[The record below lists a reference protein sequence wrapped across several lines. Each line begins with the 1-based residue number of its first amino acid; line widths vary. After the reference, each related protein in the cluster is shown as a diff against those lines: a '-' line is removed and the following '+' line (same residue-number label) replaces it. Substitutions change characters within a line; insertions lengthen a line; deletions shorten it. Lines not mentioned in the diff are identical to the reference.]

1 MFALKSSVAP
11 SSRAFSGASRRAMSS
26 QDKIFFGP
34 FEVTQQVFLR
44 TPHCFAVVNLKPLL
58 PGHVLICPLQPH
70 KRLTDLSTPEVT
82 DLFTTTQRVQK
93 MLARHYFKA
102 SSDVSSS
109 PSDAPPEA
117 GSFNIALQDGAG
129 AGQTVPHVHVHILPR
144 IPGETSKDPGPKDE
158 IYEQMTSE
166 EGNVGGALWDAV
178 SLWSLCKDQ
187 ILSTVVAM
195 LTASSPIHYPAPS
208 SPPNPKRPRPVQDA
222 VPRPKAKMQSGFLLE
237 DDSESSDDEGGKE
250 PPLKKIL
257 TGTAHPFPSFQQR
270 SYTPQDDS
278 IPVETTRN
286 GDPAPTQT
294 VPVIPPPDSLNLY
307 DGSQVPDLLPFD
319 DLGIL
324 QSSTRRTYTIRT
336 STGKAMTLQQRKPNT
351 LDSYETI
358 IAARTKTK
366 EGRAKRGYY
375 GVDIN
380 ELKDAAALEIS
391 EARSRPRDPEN
402 TASEPLPSIEAAQIG
417 HKKSKKS
424 LLWTEK
430 YRARTFMDLCGDDST
445 NRTVLRWLKRWD
457 PIVFPGATNRAPI
470 VRRPAAKDAA
480 VEEKPH
486 RKILMLTG
494 PPGLGKTTLAHVCA
508 RQAGYEVMEINASDD
523 RSRDVVKNRIRT
535 SLGTESVR
543 TVANRKTGSDGQ
555 QAKVARPA
563 CVIVDEVDGAVSG
576 SGASG
581 EGGFVKAL
589 IDLVLLDQKNSGA
602 AGSTSHK
609 KKKGDDFRLM
619 RPLILICN
627 DVYHPS
633 LRPLRQSG
641 LAEVI
646 HVGKPT
652 IESVVTRLKS
662 VFDKE
667 GVPCDKDAARKICEA
682 AWGMATGNDAKRGA
696 QSGAEGDLR
705 GVMVVGEWVAGRY
718 RAAATESTPRLTR
731 QWLDKHVVRELS
743 NGAGGARGTG
753 RGSAKDIVARVFQE
767 GGGFPKAALDTSK
780 TATNQH
786 EQPKA
791 QLGFAEYQKKHS
803 MERLQQMV
811 NTSGEIDKI
820 VTDIMLEYPNREFN
834 DDSFLSKPNEAY
846 DWLQFHDACS
856 SRLFASQDWELAP
869 YLGLPVLACHSLFA
883 SPKRHVHEQPK
894 AQLGFAE
901 YQKKHS
907 MERLQQMV
915 NTSGEI
921 DKIVTDIMLEYP
933 NREFNDD
940 SFLSKP
946 NEAYDW
952 LQFHDACSSRLFA
965 SQDWELAPYLGL
977 PVLACHSLFASPK
990 RHVVAMG
997 YDKKWG
1003 GAADDDAATVPF
1015 SGPRA
1020 DFEAYQAEKENRAM
1034 LQAIQAQL
1042 SPTLMRSF
1050 RSPEDVAAEFL
1061 PYLVRLVSPDVKPVV
1076 VGGGGD
1082 QRGIASVRKDAEKAM
1097 VKRAAEIM
1105 VDVGITLQRG
1115 KIETDSAFNR
1125 TPQWVYRLEPD
1136 LDALA
1141 VYETATS
1148 ILSVQA
1154 PTRYAV
1160 RQVLDQE
1167 LQASIARREN
1177 EARQAR
1183 FQGGNPLGNDVPSTR
1198 VDKEAIEQKR
1208 LKVLALADRV
1218 RKDFFGRVIEEKQL
1232 QEGEGDGHGAGR
1244 AAQDQPMRVWVSY
1257 NEGLNNAVRK
1267 PISLQELM
1275 RGM

>member
-1 MFALKSSVAP
+1 
-11 SSRAFSGASRRAMSS
+11 
-26 QDKIFFGP
+26 
-34 FEVTQQVFLR
+34 
-44 TPHCFAVVNLKPLL
+44 
-58 PGHVLICPLQPH
+58 
-70 KRLTDLSTPEVT
+70 
-82 DLFTTTQRVQK
+82 
-93 MLARHYFKA
+93 
-102 SSDVSSS
+102 
-109 PSDAPPEA
+109 
-117 GSFNIALQDGAG
+117 
-129 AGQTVPHVHVHILPR
+129 
-144 IPGETSKDPGPKDE
+144 
-158 IYEQMTSE
+158 
-166 EGNVGGALWDAV
+166 
-178 SLWSLCKDQ
+178 
-187 ILSTVVAM
+187 M

-208 SPPNPKRPRPVQDA
+208 SPPKPKRPRPVQDA
-222 VPRPKAKMQSGFLLE
+222 HPRPKAKMQSGFLLE

-402 TASEPLPSIEAAQIG
+402 TASEPLPSIEAAHIG

-470 VRRPAAKDAA
+470 VRRPAAKDAG

-731 QWLDKHVVRELS
+731 QWLDKHVVQELS

-780 TATNQH
+780 TATNQ
-786 EQPKA
+786 
-791 QLGFAEYQKKHS
+791 
-803 MERLQQMV
+803 
-811 NTSGEIDKI
+811 
-820 VTDIMLEYPNREFN
+820 
-834 DDSFLSKPNEAY
+834 
-846 DWLQFHDACS
+846 
-856 SRLFASQDWELAP
+856 
-869 YLGLPVLACHSLFA
+869 
-883 SPKRHVHEQPK
+883 HEQPK

-1148 ILSVQA
+1148 VLSVQA
-1154 PTRYAV
+1154 FTRYAV

-1218 RKDFFGRVIEEKQL
+1218 RKDFFGRVIEEKPL
-1232 QEGEGDGHGAGR
+1232 QEGEGEGNGRGAGR

>member
-1 MFALKSSVAP
+1 
-11 SSRAFSGASRRAMSS
+11 
-26 QDKIFFGP
+26 
-34 FEVTQQVFLR
+34 
-44 TPHCFAVVNLKPLL
+44 
-58 PGHVLICPLQPH
+58 
-70 KRLTDLSTPEVT
+70 
-82 DLFTTTQRVQK
+82 
-93 MLARHYFKA
+93 
-102 SSDVSSS
+102 
-109 PSDAPPEA
+109 
-117 GSFNIALQDGAG
+117 
-129 AGQTVPHVHVHILPR
+129 
-144 IPGETSKDPGPKDE
+144 
-158 IYEQMTSE
+158 
-166 EGNVGGALWDAV
+166 
-178 SLWSLCKDQ
+178 
-187 ILSTVVAM
+187 M
-195 LTASSPIHYPAPS
+195 LTASSPVHYPATS
-208 SPPNPKRPRPVQDA
+208 SPPNSKRARPAQDA
-222 VPRPKAKMQSGFLLE
+222 PHRPKVKVQSGFLIDNTSDSSENE
-237 DDSESSDDEGGKE
+237 DENG
-250 PPLKKIL
+250 PPLKKLL
-257 TGTAHPFPSFQQR
+257 TSAARPFATLQQR
-270 SYTPQDDS
+270 LPALQESSRSLDTTAIGDS
-278 IPVETTRN
+278 ASRTI
-286 GDPAPTQT
+286 GFT
-294 VPVIPPPDSLNLY
+294 VPRLESFNSY
-307 DGSQVPDLLPFD
+307 HGSQTPDLLPFD
-319 DLGIL
+319 GLESS
-324 QSSTRRTYTIRT
+324 QSSNRIYTIRT
-336 STGKAMTLQQRKPNT
+336 CAGKAVTLKQRKPT
-351 LDSYETI
+351 AVDSYETI

-366 EGRAKRGYY
+366 DGRAKRGYY

-391 EARSRPRDPEN
+391 EARSRPHSAEQA
-402 TASEPLPSIEAAQIG
+402 ASDPLPSIETAGFGGKQP
-417 HKKSKKS
+417 KKS

-445 NRTVLRWLKRWD
+445 NRTVLRWLKKWD
-457 PIVFPGATNRAPI
+457 PVVFPGATKKAPI
-470 VRRPAAKDAA
+470 VRRPVTKDPA

-508 RQAGYEVMEINASDD
+508 RQAGYDVMEINASDD

-543 TVANRKTGSDGQ
+543 TVANRKNGSDGQ

-602 AGSTSHK
+602 AGNTSYK

-652 IESVVTRLKS
+652 IESVVTRLKA

-718 RAAATESTPRLTR
+718 RAAVTDGTPRLTR
-731 QWLDKHVVRELS
+731 QWLDKHVVQDLS
-743 NGAGGARGTG
+743 NGAGGARGMG
-753 RGSAKDIVARVFQE
+753 RGSAKDIVTRIFQE

-780 TATNQH
+780 AAKNQH

-803 MERLQQMV
+803 MERLQQMI

-856 SRLFASQDWELAP
+856 SRLFSSQDWELAP
-869 YLGLPVLACHSLFA
+869 YLGMPVLACHSLFA
-883 SPKRHVHEQPK
+883 TPKRH
-894 AQLGFAE
+894 
-901 YQKKHS
+901 
-907 MERLQQMV
+907 
-915 NTSGEI
+915 
-921 DKIVTDIMLEYP
+921 IV
-933 NREFNDD
+933 
-940 SFLSKP
+940 
-946 NEAYDW
+946 A
-952 LQFHDACSSRLFA
+952 
-965 SQDWELAPYLGL
+965 
-977 PVLACHSLFASPK
+977 V
-990 RHVVAMG
+990 G

-1003 GAADDDAATVPF
+1003 AGTDDDAVAVPF

-1020 DFEAYQAEKENRAM
+1020 DFEAHQAEKENRSV

-1042 SPTLMRSF
+1042 SPSLMRSF
-1050 RSPEDVAAEFL
+1050 RSPEDVALEFL

-1082 QRGIASVRKDAEKAM
+1082 QKGMASVRKDTEKAM
-1097 VKRAAEIM
+1097 VRRAAEIM

-1115 KIETDSAFNR
+1115 KIESESVLNR

-1136 LDALA
+1136 LDALS
-1141 VYETATS
+1141 VFETATS
-1148 ILSVQA
+1148 LLSVQA

-1167 LQASIARREN
+1167 LQASTVRREN

-1198 VDKEAIEQKR
+1198 VEKESVEQKR
-1208 LKVLALADRV
+1208 LKVLALANRAK
-1218 RKDFFGRVIEEKQL
+1218 KDFFGRIIEEKPL
-1232 QEGEGDGHGAGR
+1232 QEVEGDENGAAR
-1244 AAQDQPMRVWVSY
+1244 AVREQPVRIWVSY
-1257 NEGLNNAVRK
+1257 HEGLNNAVRK

-1275 RGM
+1275 KGM